1 MRRLF
6 VFLAFTFL
14 TSALLH
20 AQTPTQTPT
29 TPQACP
35 TTATLDQLIAALDSA
50 ITGPANKDRSCFRQI
65 FLPNAR
71 LIPVAADGPHAL
83 TIDDWIARVA
93 KNGDEVVTEHQ
104 IKYQSEAFG
113 HVAHLWSTYTT
124 ALAGKPLARG
134 INSIQAV
141 YDGQSWHIIEVLWQ
155 AENATDQIPA
165 QYLP

>member
-1 MRRLF
+1 MKQ
-6 VFLAFTFL
+6 
-14 TSALLH
+14 LL
-20 AQTPTQTPT
+20 
-29 TPQACP
+29 
-35 TTATLDQLIAALDSA
+35 
-50 ITGPANKDRSCFRQI
+50 
-65 FLPNAR
+65 LPEAR
-71 LIPVAADGPHAL
+71 LIPVGPSGPHIL
-83 TIDDWIARVA
+83 TLDDWIAAVA
-93 KNGDEVVTEHQ
+93 KNGDAMVTEKQ
-104 IKYQSEAFG
+104 IKVKSETFG